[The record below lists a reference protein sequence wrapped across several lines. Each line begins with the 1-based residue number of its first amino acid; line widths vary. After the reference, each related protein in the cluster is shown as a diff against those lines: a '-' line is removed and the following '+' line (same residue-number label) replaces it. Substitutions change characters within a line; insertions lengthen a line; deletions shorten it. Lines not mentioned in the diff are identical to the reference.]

1 MDVCQSLQG
10 QAGKPRTG
18 GCAWNYLEAITWK
31 HGSLLWNEWVIGLS
45 SLQYAS
51 ESEDKLA
58 AINAE
63 LVICYT

>member
-18 GCAWNYLEAITWK
+18 GCALHKAITWK
-31 HGSLLWNEWVIGLS
+31 HDSLLWNEWVIGLS

-51 ESEDKLA
+51 ESEDKVA